1 MRTTKNKTFILC
13 MLIAFSTLIISPT
26 FAQNNSSDEM
36 AIKKVIQQ
44 QGDARNN
51 HDWETLSS
59 YFTDDGILINPV
71 GQFWKGR
78 NEILAH
84 LKLLSACCL
93 EPIST
98 KVDVKNIRFLTPD
111 VAIVYTEVTEI
122 ANKDFD
128 LPFHQYKKGDTDY
141 SWKTDVFIKKNN
153 EWKITTRQVTLI
165 NQIISP
171 HNSTDKN

>member
-1 MRTTKNKTFILC
+1 MKQSIL
-13 MLIAFSTLIISPT
+13 ISVFVFLAT
-26 FAQNNSSDEM
+26 ALFAQNDTKDEM
-36 AIKKVIQQ
+36 AIKKVIEK
-44 QGDARNN
+44 QGEARNK

-98 KVDVKNIRFLTPD
+98 KVDVKNIKFLTPD
-111 VAIVYTEVTEI
+111 LAIVYTEVTEV

>member
-1 MRTTKNKTFILC
+1 MKRSILISAFIFLAIV
-13 MLIAFSTLIISPT
+13 L
-26 FAQNNSSDEM
+26 FAQNDTKDEM
-36 AIKKVIQQ
+36 AIRKVIQQ
-44 QGDARNN
+44 QGDARNK

-59 YFTDDGILINPV
+59 YFTGDGILINPV

-78 NEILAH
+78 NEILAN

-98 KVDVKNIRFLTPD
+98 TVDVKNIRFLTPY
-111 VAIVYTEVTEI
+111 VAVVYTEVTEV
-122 ANKDFD
+122 ANRDFD
-128 LPFHQYKKGDTDY
+128 LPFHHYKKGDTDY

-153 EWKITTRQVTLI
+153 GWKITTRQVTLI
-165 NQIISP
+165 NQMISP

>member
-1 MRTTKNKTFILC
+1 MKYSFFTCAL
-13 MLIAFSTLIISPT
+13 MLLVTMLS
-26 FAQNNSSDEM
+26 AQNDSSDEM

-44 QGDARNN
+44 QGEARNKY
-51 HDWETLSS
+51 DWETLSS

-71 GQFWKGR
+71 GDFWRGR

-93 EPIST
+93 EPTSAKSDI
-98 KVDVKNIRFLTPD
+98 KYIKFLTSEI
-111 VAIVYTEVTEI
+111 AIVYIEETLI

-128 LPFHQYKKGDTDY
+128 LPFHKYKKGDTDY
-141 SWKTDVFIKKNN
+141 NWKTDVFIKKNN
-153 EWKITTRQVTLI
+153 EWEITSRQVTLI

-171 HNSTDKN
+171 HNSSDKN